1 MNYIPSIFKMIKSK
15 MQTNILKR
23 ILTKVKFNNDS
34 EHEVKRLKKGRTM
47 SSAYIYLTVPHLIL
61 VASEKLTYIK

>member
-1 MNYIPSIFKMIKSK
+1 MNCIPSIFKMTKSK

-34 EHEVKRLKKGRTM
+34 EHEVKRLKKGQTM
-47 SSAYIYLTVPHLIL
+47 SSAYIYLKVPHLIW
-61 VASEKLTYIK
+61 